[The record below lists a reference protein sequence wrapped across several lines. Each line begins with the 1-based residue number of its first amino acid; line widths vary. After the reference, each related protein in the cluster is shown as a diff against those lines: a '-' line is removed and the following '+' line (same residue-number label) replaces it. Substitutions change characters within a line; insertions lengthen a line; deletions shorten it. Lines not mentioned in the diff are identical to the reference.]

1 MDLIVELAHALQN
14 GFSSSV
20 TPTPQILAALL
31 ISTLL
36 SLYIFVLYRLVTA
49 STFYQRDLN
58 VALGVIGLIVTAI
71 VLAMQSSLLV
81 SMGMIG
87 ALSIV
92 RFRTAV
98 KNAKD
103 LLFLFWAI
111 SVGII
116 CGCML
121 YKLAIFSS
129 LLITVLMLVL
139 QLIPA
144 TRPPYLIVVNA
155 TMPIR
160 QEDVVSCIAKF
171 APRQSTKSV
180 MISGGR
186 LEMIVQVRLKDAA
199 ALLEALHRLDR
210 IESVSLLNHDGELNL

>member
-1 MDLIVELAHALQN
+1 MSFILELNDALQS
-14 GFSSSV
+14 GFASSATS
-20 TPTPQILAALL
+20 TPQILASLL
-31 ISTLL
+31 VSTLF

-58 VALGVIGLIVTAI
+58 VTLGVIGLVVTAI

-98 KNAKD
+98 KNTKD

-111 SVGII
+111 SIGII

-121 YKLAIFSS
+121 YKLAFISS
-129 LLITVLMLVL
+129 LLITILLLSL
-139 QLIPA
+139 QLVPA
-144 TRPPYLIVVNA
+144 TRPPYLVVINA
-155 TMPIR
+155 VDPTI
-160 QEDVVSCIAKF
+160 QKSIISCIAKY
-171 APRQSTKSV
+171 AAHHSIKSTLVSN
-180 MISGGR
+180 GR
-186 LEMIVQVRLKDAA
+186 LEMVVQVRLKDAQS
-199 ALLEALHRLDR
+199 LLEALEALNTV
-210 IESVSLLNHDGELNL
+210 ESVSLLNHDGELNL